1 MKDEMCNFYMMF
13 YYDPKTT
20 QSPPEDSCGY
30 ARINPA
36 NYPTDSIVPLPGSG
50 KKMVMKRDE
59 G

>member
-13 YYDPKTT
+13 YYDPETA
-20 QSPPEDSCGY
+20 QSSPEDSCGF

-36 NYPTDSIVPLPGSG
+36 DYPADSIIPLPGSG
-50 KKMVMKRDE
+50 EKMVMKRDE